1 MDRNLAKRI
10 TNERRRRDERRQ
22 IDRRHVSEGAP
33 ERRSADRRHENLG
46 PPERRLMADRRQ
58 AESGPPSG
66 WRDRR
71 RKAERRIPEVREAA
85 FAEWV
90 RLRVTKE
97 RAVEPV
103 EHADHELLEKLII
116 RD

>member
-1 MDRNLAKRI
+1 M
-10 TNERRRRDERRQ
+10 TNERRRSDERRN
-22 IDRRHVSEGAP
+22 DERRHVSEGAP
-33 ERRSADRRHENLG
+33 ERRAADRRHENLG
-46 PPERRLMADRRQ
+46 PPERRLAVDRRL

-71 RKAERRIPEVREAA
+71 REAERRIPEVLDAA

-90 RLRVTKE
+90 RLRVVRE
-97 RAVEPV
+97 RTTGSAAPAEPV
-103 EHADHELLEKLII
+103 ERADHELLEKMII